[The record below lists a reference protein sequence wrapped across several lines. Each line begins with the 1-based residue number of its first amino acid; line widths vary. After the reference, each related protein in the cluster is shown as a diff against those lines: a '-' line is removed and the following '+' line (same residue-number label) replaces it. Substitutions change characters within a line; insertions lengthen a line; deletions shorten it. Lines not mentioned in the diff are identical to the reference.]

1 VSFILLLLVA
11 QAVTGLVLAGTDLF
25 YPPLGS
31 WIAGQVAAPG
41 IDPATLAPYAPQ
53 MYDEEAWQ
61 AMRAFREPFITVHYY
76 GFYTLLA
83 MVLLHIIAVVLTELR
98 EGGGLVSAMIT
109 GRKVLDQAP
118 ADLDSAAEERGRD

>member
-1 VSFILLLLVA
+1 MPVAAALFIA
-11 QAVTGLVLAGTDLF
+11 E
-25 YPPLGS
+25 
-31 WIAGQVAAPG
+31 VAAPG
-41 IDPATLAPYAPQ
+41 IDPATLVPYAPQ

-98 EGGGLVSAMIT
+98 EGGGLLSAMIT
-109 GRKVLDQAP
+109 GYLF
-118 ADLDSAAEERGRD
+118 